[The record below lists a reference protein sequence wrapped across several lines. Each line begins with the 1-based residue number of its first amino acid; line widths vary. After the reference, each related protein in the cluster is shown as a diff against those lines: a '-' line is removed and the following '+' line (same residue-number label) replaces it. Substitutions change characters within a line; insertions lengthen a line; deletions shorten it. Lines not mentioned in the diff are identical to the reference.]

1 MSKRTA
7 MVVGALVLA
16 SGTFGCAAEAGSD
29 DLATESDALV
39 RANPRLAEFQEI
51 YTRWSFGQ
59 LSVPSDSN
67 GNAVVRDVVLMPIPF
82 TPGDGTPG
90 VADVALKAGQSFML
104 PCFAEFGTSYRDS
117 TPPDPFEPLSLFT
130 TLDIKFSVDGV
141 PLVTTANVL
150 GYFSKFTFKPEIPID
165 DTFIKAV
172 IWFEGVGVL
181 HTPLTPG
188 KHVLKLDEKNTEPG
202 FGGLL
207 EYHNTW
213 NVTVAARH

>member
-7 MVVGALVLA
+7 VVAGVLLLA
-16 SGTFGCAAEAGSD
+16 SGSLGCTAEAGSD
-29 DLATESDALV
+29 DFATESEALQSGK
-39 RANPRLAEFQEI
+39 PRLAEFQEI

-59 LSVPSDSN
+59 LSVPSDAN

-90 VADVALKAGQSFML
+90 VADVTLNCGQSFML
-104 PCFAEFGTSYRDS
+104 PFFAEFGTSYRDS
-117 TPPDPFEPLSLFT
+117 TPPDPFEPLSLFQ
-130 TLDIKFSVDGV
+130 TLEIEFSVDGV
-141 PLVTTANVL
+141 PLVTTANVMS
-150 GYFSKFTFKPEIPID
+150 YFSKFTFNPEIPID

-213 NVTVAARH
+213 NVTVPTGH

>member
-1 MSKRTA
+1 MSKRA
-7 MVVGALVLA
+7 GLVLILLSA
-16 SGTFGCAAEAGSD
+16 SGSFGCAADAGGESAAAEA
-29 DLATESDALV
+29 DALS
-39 RANPRLAEFQEI
+39 RATPRLAEFEEI
-51 YTRWSFGQ
+51 HSRWSFGQ

-67 GNAVVRDVVLMPIPF
+67 GNAIVKGVVLMRIPW

-90 VADVALKAGQSFML
+90 VADVTLKCGQSFML
-104 PCFAEFGTSYRDS
+104 PFFAEYGTSYRDA
-117 TPPDPFEPLSLFT
+117 TPPDPFEPLSLFQ

-141 PLVTTANVL
+141 TLVNTANVMS
-150 GYFSKFTFKPEIPID
+150 YFSKFAFKPEIPID

-172 IWFEGVGVL
+172 VWFEGVGVL

-213 NVTVAARH
+213 NVTVSAGH